1 MSKRAKFDP
10 SKVTVES
17 EQMTTPIPS
26 TNPMAGPGAAISPPI
41 VERDG
46 YIVPEANRGVTPAD
60 VQRGMRS
67 RVAAAI
73 PPEQFGP
80 PSPRTPRGMDAAGQA
95 MIGALTGNQA
105 QMRAGMAGIPAA
117 EPNMPVPTF
126 GFTRPD
132 RPAPP
137 NVSTGRSKA
146 APTQNQFAQSDWRR
160 MSTSLEG
167 QGLGGGQTPA
177 TFGSDPYAQMRQR
190 TDVLPSKQQQ
200 TYGGQTVRPPAI
212 AFEDLSQRTIEQ
224 YFPTQEEQRMAF
236 DPRRSMEYSDA
247 MARAGIAVNASGQ
260 VASMPATGMWGGQ
273 GTSGM
278 PSPAPTMAP
287 GAPSGFAQRR
297 GLEGA
302 AAAMQAPRT
311 AAERI
316 ENQPN
321 LFERMTAAK
330 EGSPERQR
338 LERQFNAL
346 PADAQAAQQARGG
359 PQAQPQYQ
367 PGQIVGSGQYGSAI
381 VGAAGAQMPY
391 VQDPMNPQ
399 AGALP
404 VSAGMTRDQYMSNI
418 SSGQRQSIRSMLVEQ
433 GGPIADQLQQIER
446 QRQSL
451 TTSPAMR
458 GRDGAPRP
466 YVGPQEQMLQQQE
479 DDLIYGAMRD
489 PSAMMSGRQRMAAER
504 QRMEAAGA
512 RESQV
517 AQERALAEQQKYNAN
532 LWKRAEAEVDA
543 AIKQN
548 AWDAPSENERLQRI
562 FRKFAEAGGQQ
573 QALMGNGQVGAGPGA
588 GMMQPPAMGPAESG
602 APDFSAQ
609 ELIVEQPPDVDF
621 EQTQSGNWMA
631 RLPDNQIMKAI
642 PWNGELLVFPQS
654 RVEEAALP
662 PGTRYIKPGPAARGE
677 DKIEVKSGQADGPS
691 AAARVAPEVESAT
704 IKTAATAKAKERSSA
719 VSQYRSQLD
728 EYNRLMVDARRTAV
742 EAFNKKYG
750 TATNSQLLK
759 VDTAGNPNFNSTA
772 MRDRFGPESEVDPR
786 GAYEAEVNAAMMEAV
801 KARYQ
806 DGKVPSWVNR
816 VGTEITGVSEPQPP
830 KGYQRTLYERVIGG
844 DVDARST
851 FSALPLEE
859 QERQRAAYESQ
870 APEEGQVGP
879 QDIMAARQEY
889 FQGIGAQP
897 EMVSAERLISEASR
911 VWRTPVMRDG
921 RRTLTFQNRP
931 IPAVNVRIGGV
942 GATLPK
948 PETAEQAVG
957 LLLSG
962 RPFAIEQDGMMLP
975 FKMDRSNPMVQAI
988 YNEPNKSISAVKG
1001 AAQSNRGAVAA
1012 RDLVDQSF
1020 GYLPQNVRNTII
1032 QALLAHAGYNLT
1044 G

>member
-1 MSKRAKFDP
+1 MRKPDP
-10 SKVTVES
+10 L
-17 EQMTTPIPS
+17 EQSQLGAT
-26 TNPMAGPGAAISPPI
+26 AG
-41 VERDG
+41 
-46 YIVPEANRGVTPAD
+46 T
-60 VQRGMRS
+60 
-67 RVAAAI
+67 
-73 PPEQFGP
+73 
-80 PSPRTPRGMDAAGQA
+80 QA
-95 MIGALTGNQA
+95 T
-105 QMRAGMAGIPAA
+105 
-117 EPNMPVPTF
+117 
-126 GFTRPD
+126 
-132 RPAPP
+132 
-137 NVSTGRSKA
+137 
-146 APTQNQFAQSDWRR
+146 
-160 MSTSLEG
+160 TSLED
-167 QGLGGGQTPA
+167 QGVGGTQTPA

-190 TDVLPSKQQQ
+190 SVPAEQQQ
-200 TYGGQTVRPPAI
+200 TYGGQTVAPRQQPAQQAAAMGAVRGGPEI
-212 AFEDLSQRTIEQ
+212 TTGREGATFQNG
-224 YFPTQEEQRMAF
+224 RM
-236 DPRRSMEYSDA
+236 
-247 MARAGIAVNASGQ
+247 V
-260 VASMPATGMWGGQ
+260 SMPTTGMWGGQ

-321 LFERMTAAK
+321 LFDRTQMGT
-330 EGSPERQR
+330 PEQMQR
-338 LERQFNAL
+338 ARREFAAL
-346 PADAQAAQQARGG
+346 PRDAQEAQMARTRARGMQQFSETPINPRAEAQRAFAIARG
-359 PQAQPQYQ
+359 VPQAQAQPQYQ

-391 VQDPMNPQ
+391 VQDPMNPD

-418 SSGQRQSIRSMLVEQ
+418 SSGQRQGIRSMLMEDPENT
-433 GGPIADQLQQIER
+433 GRANQLRKLQEARNQIEQDPSGR
-446 QRQSL
+446 FKDSN
-451 TTSPAMR
+451 MR
-458 GRDGAPRP
+458 LRP
-466 YVGPQEQMLQQQE
+466 YAEQELRKLEQQE
-479 DDLIYGAMRD
+479 DDLIYNAMRD

-504 QRMEAAGA
+504 QRTEAAGA

-517 AQERALAEQQKYNAN
+517 AQERALAQQQKYNAN

-543 AIKQN
+543 AIKQSDF
-548 AWDAPSENERLQRI
+548 DAPSEDERLQRI
-562 FRKFAEAGGQQ
+562 FRKFGEAGGQQ
-573 QALMGNGQVGAGPGA
+573 EALMGGGQIGAGPGA
-588 GMMQPPAMGPAESG
+588 GMMQPPAMGPAQSG
-602 APDFSAQ
+602 APDFSQQ

-621 EQTQSGNWMA
+621 EMTQDGKWVA

-642 PWNGELLVFPQS
+642 PWNGELLVFPKS
-654 RVEEAALP
+654 RVEEATLP

-677 DKIEVKSGQADGPS
+677 NKIEVKSGQADGPS
-691 AAARVAPEVESAT
+691 AAARVAPEIESAT

-750 TATNSQLLK
+750 TATNSRLLK

-897 EMVSAERLISEASR
+897 EMVMAERLLGEASK
-911 VWRTPVMRDG
+911 VWRTPVMRG
-921 RRTLTFQNRP
+921 GKRTLTFQNRP
-931 IPAVNVRIGGV
+931 IDAVNVRIGGV
-942 GATLPK
+942 SATLPK
-948 PETAEQAVG
+948 PANAEQAVG
-957 LLLSG
+957 LMLSG
-962 RPFAIEQDGMMLP
+962 RPFAIEQDGMVLP
-975 FKMDRSNPMVQAI
+975 FKMDRSDPMVQSI
-988 YNEPNKSISAVKG
+988 YNEPNKSISSVKG

>member
-26 TNPMAGPGAAISPPI
+26 TNPMAGPGSAISPPI

-190 TDVLPSKQQQ
+190 SVPAEQQQ
-200 TYGGQTVRPPAI
+200 TYGGQTVQPRNAW
-212 AFEDLSQRTIEQ
+212 DVDRV
-224 YFPTQEEQRMAF
+224 
-236 DPRRSMEYSDA
+236 DPRTSDSYRDSMQ
-247 MARAGIAVNASGQ
+247 RAGLQ
-260 VASMPATGMWGGQ
+260 MQGGQ
-273 GTSGM
+273 ASAM
-278 PSPAPTMAP
+278 SAPAPTMAP

-321 LFERMTAAK
+321 LFERMMAAK

-418 SSGQRQSIRSMLVEQ
+418 SSGQRQSIRSMLMEDPENT
-433 GGPIADQLQQIER
+433 GRANQLRKLQEARNQIEQDPSGR
-446 QRQSL
+446 FKDSN
-451 TTSPAMR
+451 MR
-458 GRDGAPRP
+458 LRP
-466 YVGPQEQMLQQQE
+466 YAEQELRKLEQQE
-479 DDLIYGAMRD
+479 DDLIYNAMRD
-489 PSAMMSGRQRMAAER
+489 PSALMSGRQRMAAER
-504 QRMEAAGA
+504 QRTEAAGA

-588 GMMQPPAMGPAESG
+588 GMMQTPAMGPAQSG

-609 ELIVEQPPDVDF
+609 ELIVEQPTDVDF

-704 IKTAATAKAKERSSA
+704 IRTAATAKAKERSSA

-988 YNEPNKSISAVKG
+988 YNEPNKSISSVKG

>member
-1 MSKRAKFDP
+1 MRKPDP
-10 SKVTVES
+10 L
-17 EQMTTPIPS
+17 EQSQLGAT
-26 TNPMAGPGAAISPPI
+26 AG
-41 VERDG
+41 
-46 YIVPEANRGVTPAD
+46 T
-60 VQRGMRS
+60 
-67 RVAAAI
+67 
-73 PPEQFGP
+73 
-80 PSPRTPRGMDAAGQA
+80 QA
-95 MIGALTGNQA
+95 T
-105 QMRAGMAGIPAA
+105 
-117 EPNMPVPTF
+117 
-126 GFTRPD
+126 
-132 RPAPP
+132 
-137 NVSTGRSKA
+137 
-146 APTQNQFAQSDWRR
+146 
-160 MSTSLEG
+160 TSLEA
-167 QGLGGGQTPA
+167 QGLGGQTPA

-190 TDVLPSKQQQ
+190 SVPAEQQQ
-200 TYGGQTVRPPAI
+200 TYGGQTVAPRQQPAQQAAAMGAVRGGPEI
-212 AFEDLSQRTIEQ
+212 TTGREGATFQNG
-224 YFPTQEEQRMAF
+224 RM
-236 DPRRSMEYSDA
+236 
-247 MARAGIAVNASGQ
+247 V
-260 VASMPATGMWGGQ
+260 SMPTTGMWGGQ

-297 GLEGA
+297 GLEQA

-311 AAERI
+311 ASERI

-321 LFERMTAAK
+321 LFERMMAAK

-346 PADAQAAQQARGG
+346 PADAQAAQRARGGPVPFGMEGRDMAQRAFAAARGG

-391 VQDPMNPQ
+391 VQDPMNPD

-418 SSGQRQSIRSMLVEQ
+418 TPGQRQGIRSMLMED
-433 GGPIADQLQQIER
+433 PENKDRANQLRRLQEARNQIEQDPSGR
-446 QRQSL
+446 FKDSN
-451 TTSPAMR
+451 MR
-458 GRDGAPRP
+458 LRP
-466 YVGPQEQMLQQQE
+466 YAEQELRKLEQAE
-479 DDLIYGAMRD
+479 DDLIYNAMRD

-512 RESQV
+512 RKSQV
-517 AQERALAEQQKYNAN
+517 VQERALAEQQKYNAN

-562 FRKFAEAGGQQ
+562 FRKFSEAGGQQ
-573 QALMGNGQVGAGPGA
+573 QALMGNWQIGAGPGA
-588 GMMQPPAMGPAESG
+588 GMMQHPDYGQRPDGTQKGMGFLGELTSPGGWTVTEYSVAEDMNGRRVSFPTVVPTLSSDQINRLLRAADEERRPDEDIIQTAREHAMQRMSQGKSPFAQAGEQIPRSLGRSQSG

-609 ELIVEQPPDVDF
+609 ELIVEQPPEIDF

-631 RLPDNQIMKAI
+631 RLPDNQIIKAI
-642 PWNGELLVFPQS
+642 PFNGELLAFPS
-654 RVEEAALP
+654 NRMEEAMLP

-677 DKIEVKSGQADGPS
+677 DKVEVKSGQAGGPS
-691 AAARVAPEVESAT
+691 AAARVAPEVEAAT
-704 IKTAATAKAKERSSA
+704 IKTAATAKAKERAST

-728 EYNRLMVDARRTAV
+728 EYNRMMVDARRTAV

-750 TATNSQLLK
+750 TATNSRLLK

-830 KGYQRTLYERVIGG
+830 KGYQRTLYERVLGG

-870 APEEGQVGP
+870 APEEGQIGP

-897 EMVSAERLISEASR
+897 EMVSAERLIGEASR

-962 RPFAIEQDGMMLP
+962 RPFAVEQDGMMLP

-1001 AAQSNRGAVAA
+1001 AAQSNMGANAA
-1012 RDLVDQSF
+1012 RELVDQSF

>member
-1 MSKRAKFDP
+1 MRKPDP
-10 SKVTVES
+10 F
-17 EQMTTPIPS
+17 EQSQLGT
-26 TNPMAGPGAAISPPI
+26 
-41 VERDG
+41 
-46 YIVPEANRGVTPAD
+46 
-60 VQRGMRS
+60 
-67 RVAAAI
+67 
-73 PPEQFGP
+73 
-80 PSPRTPRGMDAAGQA
+80 
-95 MIGALTGNQA
+95 
-105 QMRAGMAGIPAA
+105 
-117 EPNMPVPTF
+117 
-126 GFTRPD
+126 
-132 RPAPP
+132 
-137 NVSTGRSKA
+137 
-146 APTQNQFAQSDWRR
+146 
-160 MSTSLEG
+160 TSLEE
-167 QGLGGGQTPA
+167 QGLGGQTPA

-190 TDVLPSKQQQ
+190 SIPAEQQQ
-200 TYGGQTVRPPAI
+200 TYGGQTVSPRPPMQNAPAMGAVRGGPEI
-212 AFEDLSQRTIEQ
+212 TTSREGATFENG
-224 YFPTQEEQRMAF
+224 RM
-236 DPRRSMEYSDA
+236 
-247 MARAGIAVNASGQ
+247 V
-260 VASMPATGMWGGQ
+260 SMPTTGMWGGQ
-273 GTSGM
+273 TTPTM
-278 PSPAPTMAP
+278 PST
-287 GAPSGFAQRR
+287 APSGFAQRR

-321 LFERMTAAK
+321 LFDRTQMGTPEQMERARREFA
-330 EGSPERQR
+330 
-338 LERQFNAL
+338 AL
-346 PADAQAAQQARGG
+346 PRDAQEAQIARTRARGMQEISETPIDPRAEARRAFAIARGEAGVG
-359 PQAQPQYQ
+359 PQGQPQYQ
-367 PGQIVGSGQYGSAI
+367 PGQIVGSGQYGSVV

-391 VQDPMNPQ
+391 VQDPMNPN

-418 SSGQRQSIRSMLVEQ
+418 SSGQRQGIRSMLVDQ

-451 TTSPAMR
+451 ATSPAMR

-466 YVGPQEQMLQQQE
+466 YVGPQEQFLRQQE

-489 PSAMMSGRQRMAAER
+489 PESMIAGRQRMAAER

-588 GMMQPPAMGPAESG
+588 GMMQPPAMGPAQSG

-609 ELIVEQPPDVDF
+609 ELIVEQPPEIDF

-631 RLPDNQIMKAI
+631 RLPDNQIIKAI
-642 PWNGELLVFPQS
+642 PFNGEILAFPS
-654 RVEEAALP
+654 NRMEEAMLP

-677 DKIEVKSGQADGPS
+677 DKVEVKSGQAGVPS
-691 AAARVAPEVESAT
+691 AAARVAPEVEAAT
-704 IKTAATAKAKERSSA
+704 IKTAATAKAKERSST

-786 GAYEAEVNAAMMEAV
+786 GAYEAEINAAMMEAV

-962 RPFAIEQDGMMLP
+962 RPFAVEQDGMMLP
-975 FKMDRSNPMVQAI
+975 FKMDRSNPMVQSI
-988 YNEPNKSISAVKG
+988 YNEPNKSISSVKG